1 MKSRMYSTRT
11 RMKKKIQRIEHTYF
25 IEFVVGMPIEVRAE
39 SKWDA
44 ILSVRKDGYN
54 QPIERITENG

>member
-1 MKSRMYSTRT
+1 MRKMKNEPV
-11 RMKKKIQRIEHTYF
+11 EHAYF

-44 ILSVRKDGYN
+44 ILKARNDGYT
-54 QPIERITENG
+54 QPIERITEND

>member
-1 MKSRMYSTRT
+1 
-11 RMKKKIQRIEHTYF
+11 MKKKIQKIEKEYF

-44 ILSVRKDGYN
+44 IIKARKDGYT
-54 QPIERITENG
+54 QTIERITENG

>member
-1 MKSRMYSTRT
+1 
-11 RMKKKIQRIEHTYF
+11 MKKKIQRIEHTYF